1 MSETND
7 QQPYGDAQASAQQRP
22 AAGSP
27 EPPAGFERPAA
38 GAARQQPVAQQQ
50 PATAP
55 GQVTSTTA
63 PASQQ
68 PTTWYEAARA
78 RSQAAPTAPYGAGV
92 PSGAYAAQQPTA
104 QQADAPRPGAPQPP
118 YGQPAAAR
126 QPVGYAP
133 QPTAQQSTARQ
144 QAPFATGGNVPPTRP
159 PMGSGSSVAPAGSEP
174 RKERK
179 PHGGLKAAVV
189 GLAAGAVGAA
199 AIVGVLLGTGVI
211 GKSTSIVTTQG
222 PNQTITI
229 DPSSEDTSLANA
241 VAAKDLPSVVSIYMT
256 TSEGSGVGS
265 GVVLDTDGNILTNY
279 HVVEGATSLSV
290 SANGKTYDAK
300 VVGSDESSDLAVVKI
315 DPGSDT
321 LTPIEVGDSS
331 SLQVGDWVM
340 SIGSPFGLEQSVS
353 TGIVSSLYRS
363 TMLQGTSGN
372 TIYTNLIQTDAAINP
387 GNSGGAL
394 VDDEGKLVGINSIIE
409 SASGSS
415 SGVGFAIPS
424 NYAVEIAQKIINGE
438 AITHAYLGGSFQ
450 TVTAQN
456 ASRAGLSVN
465 QGAYVAEVTSGSPA
479 DKAGIKQGDVIT
491 AIDGEEITSSDGVVL
506 AVRSHNVGDTVSVT
520 LVRGSRTQ
528 TVSVTLGSD
537 EALQNQ
543 SNDDSSSNPLLDQFG
558 NGSGNSGSGSG
569 SGSGNGSG
577 SRPGSGSGNSGSG
590 LGGRGGSYGN

>member
-126 QPVGYAP
+126 QPVGYAQ

-159 PMGSGSSVAPAGSEP
+159 PMGSGSSVAPAG
-174 RKERK
+174 
-179 PHGGLKAAVV
+179 L
-189 GLAAGAVGAA
+189 VGAA

-265 GVVLDTDGNILTNY
+265 GVVLDTDGNLLTND

-321 LTPIEVGDSS
+321 LAPIEVGDSS

-424 NYAVEIAQKIINGE
+424 NYAVEIARKIINGE

-520 LVRGSRTQ
+520 LVRGSQTQ

-569 SGSGNGSG
+569 SRSGNGSG

>member
-55 GQVTSTTA
+55 GQVTSTSA

-520 LVRGSRTQ
+520 LVRGSQTQ